1 MTIFCPGMGKSRGT
15 KAWLMSAYHEAELA
29 ADFGGLTNLK
39 VSHLSISV
47 EGKVGLGRNCSK
59 HPQQMC
65 QPSPRF
71 SGILCCLPDVL
82 SVLGGP

>member
-1 MTIFCPGMGKSRGT
+1 VTIFCPGMGKSRGT

-47 EGKVGLGRNCSK
+47 EGKVGLGRNIAQNILNRCAN
-59 HPQQMC
+59 
-65 QPSPRF
+65 PRLVF
-71 SGILCCLPDVL
+71 LEFYAACLMF
-82 SVLGGP
+82 